1 MCCNKD
7 AVCEASTCVNKPGLY
22 IANKDVMCEASTCVN
37 KPGLYIANKD
47 VMCEASTCV
56 NKPGLYIAN
65 KDVMCEASTCY
76 TCSLVTWRRRMEKK
90 LARKALQMK
99 GVKKT
104 KDGTA
109 VSGAASTELFTLNPN
124 IAYSPAVPEVYH
136 EYEVIPN

>member
-22 IANKDVMCEASTCVN
+22 IAD
-37 KPGLYIANKD
+37 
-47 VMCEASTCV
+47 
-56 NKPGLYIAN
+56 

-90 LARKALQMK
+90 LARKTLQMK
-99 GVKKT
+99 EVKRT
-104 KDGTA
+104 KEKADGTA

-124 IAYSPAVPEVYH
+124 IAYSPSVPEVYH